1 MYKALVETTLD
12 LPRKKVF
19 DALVDFGGLEK
30 VLPETIRSLELT
42 GNGIG
47 AERTIQLTEGGTVV
61 ERLDVAHD
69 DSIFGYTMIFNDA
82 LPINNYCAVVILEDT
97 GSGTIARWGSNWD
110 VAEGSTDGEVK
121 QLLEGLYTTLLDR
134 MHLLV

>member
-1 MYKALVETTLD
+1 M
-12 LPRKKVF
+12 
-19 DALVDFGGLEK
+19 
-30 VLPETIRSLELT
+30 LPERIRSLELT

-47 AERTIQLTEGGTVV
+47 AERTIQLTEGGTIV
-61 ERLDVAHD
+61 ERLDVAQD

-110 VAEGSTDGEVK
+110 VAEGSIDGEVK